1 MAKISKS
8 FRLSEQAQEN
18 LRQLSE
24 QSGSS
29 ETAIVE
35 ISLAYFSKMMR
46 NSKSDFPV
54 VPEPEYPGDD
64 GWMSRA
70 TVKQPQQ
77 PVNYSKNYKKK
88 K

>member
-35 ISLAYFSKMMR
+35 ISLAFFAKVMQNRVQASH
-46 NSKSDFPV
+46 SA
-54 VPEPEYPGDD
+54 VPEPEYPADEWQPNPD
-64 GWMSRA
+64 GSFTRQTSKQRNASRR
-70 TVKQPQQ
+70 
-77 PVNYSKNYKKK
+77 
-88 K
+88 